1 MAAAASA
8 GATRDGSR
16 GPADRRARPAS
27 AARYHQLVVDLGV
40 EAQAVNRRVE
50 VQAAIVQHVDAARE
64 SAAGVNL
71 DEEMT
76 AMLQFQHAYDAAA
89 RFLTAVDQTLDTLI
103 NSTGLVGR

>member
-1 MAAAASA
+1 VQSQAA
-8 GATRDGSR
+8 
-16 GPADRRARPAS
+16 
-27 AARYHQLVVDLGV
+27 
-40 EAQAVNRRVE
+40 NRRVD
-50 VQAAIVQHVDAARE
+50 VQAAIVAHVDAARE

-76 AMLQFQHAYDAAA
+76 AMLQYQHAYDAAA

>member
-1 MAAAASA
+1 VAQTIAELT
-8 GATRDGSR
+8 GFGD
-16 GPADRRARPAS
+16 
-27 AARYHQLVVDLGV
+27 RYHQLVVNLGV
-40 EAQAVNRRVE
+40 EAQATNRRVD

-64 SAAGVNL
+64 SASGVNL

-103 NSTGLVGR
+103 HQTGLVGR